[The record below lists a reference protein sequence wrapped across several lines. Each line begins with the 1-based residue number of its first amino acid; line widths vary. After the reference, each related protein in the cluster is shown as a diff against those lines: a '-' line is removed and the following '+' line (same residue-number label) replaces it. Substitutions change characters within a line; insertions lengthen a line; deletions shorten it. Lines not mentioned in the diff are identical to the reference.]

1 MKNIAFTII
10 LINLFSVHAQIGIG
24 SDTPHSSSILDINPS
39 SNDKGLLVPRLT
51 QSQRDAI
58 TSPANGLLI
67 FQTDNTEGLYYYS
80 TSTSSWS
87 KMSLSSEINEYGD
100 IKTGIQSSDH
110 NGSVKLD
117 GRSIS
122 ILSAS
127 QQAVATS
134 LGLSTNLPNADDA
147 FLVQNGENWR

>member
-1 MKNIAFTII
+1 MKNIAFTIT
-10 LINLFSVHAQIGIG
+10 LVNLFSANAQIGIG
-24 SDTPHSSSILDINPS
+24 TDTPHSSSILDINPS
-39 SNDKGLLVPRLT
+39 RKDKGLLVPRLT